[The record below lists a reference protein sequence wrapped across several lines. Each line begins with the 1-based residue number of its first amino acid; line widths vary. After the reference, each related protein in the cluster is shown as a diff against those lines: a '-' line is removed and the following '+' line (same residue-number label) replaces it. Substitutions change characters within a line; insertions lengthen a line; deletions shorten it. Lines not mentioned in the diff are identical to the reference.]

1 MGLSVI
7 GRHLGLLKQGKV
19 QTIKSSFLWGSS
31 QPVKSPARCFLQIT
45 CSKGKGERFRNPP
58 LDSYS
63 ITHISGFWNKKEGE
77 SMYVDVGKAEALQ
90 GAGWTPEK
98 IAEEMHMEPAVIEK
112 AVSDKKT
119 ARKKKEMTMPEQGE
133 KAERE
138 KEALT
143 VVLTYGQM
151 QELNEK
157 AAAVGAREALKA
169 LEQERRKERS
179 QRADRRLRN
188 TKLLLRNYHMLKE
201 HAEKSVFGRTQ
212 MEESA
217 LDILESMMSI
227 YDNEVIIESIKRSA
241 TRTAV
246 IVAHIETMF
255 GLYAA
260 YCEKSHNREIDTRRY
275 EAVWDMYMAEHPL
288 SIGEIAEKQNISTRN
303 AYNRIK
309 DGIERLTALIFGVDG
324 LNVH

>member
-1 MGLSVI
+1 MSLSVTE
-7 GRHLGLLKQGKV
+7 RHLGLLKQGKV
-19 QTIKSSFLWGSS
+19 QTIKSNFLWKSS
-31 QPVKSPARCFLQIT
+31 QPVKSQARCFLQII

-77 SMYVDVGKAEALQ
+77 SMYVDVGKVKALQ
-90 GAGWTPEK
+90 DAGWEMEK
-98 IAEEMHMEPAVIEK
+98 IAGEMHMELSDIKK
-112 AVSDKKT
+112 AAAAQKDAT
-119 ARKKKEMTMPEQGE
+119 GKKKMPVTGQGD
-133 KAERE
+133 AGTE
-138 KEALT
+138 KETLT

-151 QELNEK
+151 RELNEA
-157 AAAVGAREALKA
+157 AAAVGAREALRA
-169 LEQERRKERS
+169 LELERKKERS
-179 QRADRRLRN
+179 RKTDRRIRN

-246 IVAHIETMF
+246 IVSHIETMF

-260 YCEKSHNREIDTRRY
+260 YCEKSRNREIDMRRY
-275 EAVWDMYMAEHPL
+275 EAVWDMYMAEYPL

-303 AYNRIK
+303 AYNRVK
-309 DGIERLTALIFGVDG
+309 NGIERLTALIFGVDG